1 MLALQSIYL
10 SSNAPMPR
18 RPQTPSPHQP
28 WPATTELVGLEF
40 TLQPTAAGTVPLH
53 HPRLLHAWFLD
64 QIRQFDPQLS
74 AYLHDGGGHKPFAL
88 SGLTGSLQ
96 PEGKQYRLDP
106 DTTYTWRITALDATV
121 AQGLA
126 TWLERL
132 PKRVELQRVSLGIQ
146 QWSVVLPATTYAQ
159 LLETPVAPQGK
170 LCLSFLTPTSFK
182 HRGHHL
188 PLPVPKNIFESY
200 LRRWNLFANFTVPTA
215 DFLDWIDEN
224 IAITR
229 CILATATT
237 HTTAQ
242 GIVIGFTGS
251 VEFRCLGQPEPEYE
265 RMFWALG
272 QLAPYVG
279 TGHRTPYG
287 LGQTRHGWQ
296 PPAPNP
302 SRVITATPL
311 PVAQPIPPSS
321 RRQLTARIKEL
332 TALFKAQRKRQ
343 GGTRAEDIAKVW
355 ATILARRE
363 AGESVRLI
371 ALDLEL
377 PFETAKTYLK
387 LARRTIN

>member
-1 MLALQSIYL
+1 
-10 SSNAPMPR
+10 MPR
-18 RPQTPSPHQP
+18 RRQTASPHQP
-28 WPATTELVGLEF
+28 WSATTELVGLEF
-40 TLQPTAAGTVPLH
+40 ILQPTAAGTLPLH

-74 AYLHDGGGHKPFAL
+74 AYLHDGGGNKPFAL
-88 SGLTGSLQ
+88 SGLTGPLPLQ
-96 PEGKQYRLDP
+96 GKQYQLDP
-106 DTTYTWRITALDATV
+106 NATYTWSITALNATV

-132 PKRVELQRVSLGIQ
+132 PGRIELQRASFTLQ
-146 QWSVVLPATTYAQ
+146 QWSVVFPATTYAQ
-159 LLETPVAPQGK
+159 LLETPAAPKGK

-215 DFLDWIDEN
+215 DFLDWVDEN

-229 CILATATT
+229 HSLATTT
-237 HTTAQ
+237 AHTTAQ
-242 GIVIGFTGS
+242 GMVIGFTGTA
-251 VEFRCLGQPEPEYE
+251 EFSFLGQPEPEYE

-287 LGQTRHGWQ
+287 LGQTRLGWQ
-296 PPAPNP
+296 LPAPKPDSLTIASPVIAAAQALVEPPA
-302 SRVITATPL
+302 L
-311 PVAQPIPPSS
+311 PSS
-321 RRQLTARIKEL
+321 RRQLTMRITEL
-332 TALFKAQRKRQ
+332 SALFKAQRKRQ
-343 GGTRAEDIAKVW
+343 GGARAEDIAKVW

-371 ALDLEL
+371 ALDLAL
-377 PFETAKTYLK
+377 PFETVKTYLK
-387 LARRTIN
+387 LARRAVKV